1 MKKISLLVLV
11 LLGFKLSAQVVI
23 TQSNFPTAGTTI
35 TRNVD
40 TTKVEFVPGVP
51 GPGNVWNYGGLN
63 ADTTVT
69 YNFVSPAS
77 TPYAAQYPTATL
89 AIEFAQDL
97 YGYLKVD
104 NAAAEELGFAG
115 DAATLGMPGVNFEFK
130 YNDPLTFIPFPAQLN
145 TSFVDSAMGEIKLP
159 GSAVGAPPLV
169 DSVKVK
175 RKVVRTGNFDASGSL
190 TVNTQSWQDALRY
203 KRLEQS
209 VDSFFVLIGGSWQDA
224 SVYGFPPTSETDLS
238 YEWYVNGQNYPV
250 LIATMNEIGDSAV
263 TREFYAPTSSKSS
276 PQTTITN
283 LYPNPASD
291 VLYFTGGFANAQT
304 IVIYNALGQKQ
315 DISSLVQPNQITT
328 YVNNLSNGIYS
339 YQILDKNSKVISTGK
354 FVIQR

>member
-40 TTKVEFVPGVP
+40 TTKVEFDPGVP

-63 ADTTVT
+63 ADSTVT

-89 AIEFAQDL
+89 ALEFDQGFYD
-97 YGYLKVD
+97 YLKVD

-115 DAATLGMPGVNFEFK
+115 DAAAVGLPGLNIEFK
-130 YNDPLTFIPFPAQLN
+130 YTPPLTLIPFPAQLN
-145 TSFVDSAMGEIKLP
+145 TSFVDSANGEIKLP
-159 GSAVGAPPLV
+159 GFIIGAPF
-169 DSVKVK
+169 DSIKVK

-190 TVNTQSWQDALRY
+190 TVNTESWQDALRY

-209 VDSFFVLIGGSWQDA
+209 VDTIFVLFLGNWQDA
-224 SVYGFPPTSETDLS
+224 SAFGVPPTSSTDLS

-250 LIATMNEIGDSAV
+250 LTVTMNEIGDSAV
-263 TREFYAPTSSKSS
+263 TREFYATPSSKSS

-283 LYPNPASD
+283 VYPNPASD
-291 VLYFTGGFANAQT
+291 VLYFTGDFANAQT

>member
-40 TTKVEFVPGVP
+40 KTKVEFNPGVP

-89 AIEFAQDL
+89 ALESAQGL
-97 YGYLKVD
+97 YAYLKVD

-115 DAATLGMPGVNFEFK
+115 DAAALGLPGVNIKFK
-130 YNDPLTFIPFPAQLN
+130 YNSPLTFIPFPAQLN
-145 TSFVDSAMGEIKLP
+145 TSFVDSAKGEITLP
-159 GSAVGAPPLV
+159 GSAVGAPF

-209 VDSFFVLIGGSWQDA
+209 VDSFFVLFMGNWQDA
-224 SVYGFPPTSETDLS
+224 SGLGVPPTSNTDLF

-250 LIATMNEIGDSAV
+250 LTATMNSIGDSAV
-263 TREFYAPTSSKSS
+263 TRKFYAPTTSKSS

-291 VLYFTGGFANAQT
+291 VLYFTGDFANAQT